1 MSYGWE
7 EEFDIF
13 HDFLTLWAVQQRA
26 KVSFLLF
33 FFCFFFIEF
42 VKTGKLSFSKVT
54 E

>member
-13 HDFLTLWAVQQRA
+13 HDFLTLWGSTTACQSIILA
-26 KVSFLLF
+26 NIFL
-33 FFCFFFIEF
+33 FFFIEF
-42 VKTGKLSFSKVT
+42 VKTGKLSFTKVT